1 MTYWDNFAAKLNAAG
16 YRLSERHIAVS
27 AAFFSVNV
35 NCSSQAS
42 VFLEHLSPEMTDAE
56 MICEIY
62 KIRNTILAEQN
73 VILTCMSAFSHI
85 ILMVNFATGM
95 PLKFRE
101 NRLYNRD
108 VWCYTIKDVLCAD

>member
-1 MTYWDNFAAKLNAAG
+1 MPKYYEGQFLKFIGNA
-16 YRLSERHIAVS
+16 LKENAV
-27 AAFFSVNV
+27 
-35 NCSSQAS
+35 
-42 VFLEHLSPEMTDAE
+42 T
-56 MICEIY
+56 
-62 KIRNTILAEQN
+62 
-73 VILTCMSAFSHI
+73 LTCMSAFSHI